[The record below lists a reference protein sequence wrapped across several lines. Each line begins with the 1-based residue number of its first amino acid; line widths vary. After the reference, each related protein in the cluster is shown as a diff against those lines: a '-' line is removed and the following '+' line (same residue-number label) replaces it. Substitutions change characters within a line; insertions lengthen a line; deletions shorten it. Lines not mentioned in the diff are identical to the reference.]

1 MSLFIAVYPSPQAV
15 EHLADAVERVRR
27 DPAAAGLHWQPPSRW
42 HITMA
47 FLGEGGD
54 EQEEAATEVLD
65 LLSGRTPLVSVRLSG
80 AGAFG
85 RQVLW
90 VGARGTIP
98 TDDEAL
104 DALAASLHREVS
116 RRGIRMERRQWRPHL
131 TIARA
136 RHADARPATP
146 LLASYEG
153 PSWPIDALSLVRS
166 EGGPSPV
173 HNVVHRV
180 RLVSR
185 DGPLPGA

>member
-1 MSLFIAVYPSPQAV
+1 MSLFIAVHPSSPAV
-15 EHLADAVERVRR
+15 EHLADEVERVRR
-27 DPAAAGLHWQPPSRW
+27 APAAAGLHWQPPGRW

-47 FLGEGGD
+47 FLGDGNE
-54 EQEEAATEVLD
+54 EQEEAAAEVLD
-65 LLSGRTPLVSVRLSG
+65 LAQERTSTVRVRLSG

-90 VGARGTIP
+90 VGAGGTTP
-98 TDDEAL
+98 TDDEAF
-104 DALAASLHREVS
+104 DALAANLHREVS
-116 RRGIRMERRQWRPHL
+116 RRGIRLERRQWRPHL

-153 PSWPIDALSLVRS
+153 PAWPIDALSLVRS

-180 RLVSR
+180 QLLSR
-185 DGPLPGA
+185 DDPPPGA